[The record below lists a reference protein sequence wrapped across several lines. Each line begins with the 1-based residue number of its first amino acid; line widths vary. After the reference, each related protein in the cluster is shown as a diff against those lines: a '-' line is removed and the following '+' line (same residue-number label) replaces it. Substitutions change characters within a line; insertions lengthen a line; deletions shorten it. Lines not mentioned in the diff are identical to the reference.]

1 MEFGSRVFSPGARLR
16 DTSKMEELIFLRF
29 FVILPR
35 MNRSEQLSRLSDPKI
50 VWDILVI
57 GGGATGLGIALDA
70 ASRGYRTALVEQADF
85 AEGTSSKS
93 TKLIHGGVRYLRS
106 GEVGLV
112 RESLR
117 ERGRLL
123 KNAPNLV
130 TPLAFVVPAY
140 RWYERF
146 FYGAGLFLYDLLAG
160 KLGIA
165 ATSYLSARKVL
176 ERVPNLRG
184 RGLYGGTLY
193 WDGQFDDSRLAI
205 AIAKTA
211 VAEGAAIVNHVKVE
225 ELIHEHGRITG
236 VVAKDQFSDTILSI
250 RGKVVINATGVF
262 SDAIRQ
268 MDEATA
274 EPIVR
279 PSQGIHLVLDGCF
292 LGGETAVMIP
302 NTEDGRVL
310 FAVPWRN
317 RVLLG
322 TTDTDN
328 VPASLHPKPLE
339 EEIDYLLRHAGLYLT
354 ESPSRSDVKA
364 IFAGLRPLV
373 KPPKGGVGSTA
384 QISRSHSLFVS
395 DGGLLTVAGGKWT
408 TYRQMAEDAVDR
420 AALLAGLPTQPCVTA
435 DRTLLDPAVCGDGE
449 LLDPSLPYSMADV
462 DRAVREEMAMTLDD
476 VLSRRTRATF
486 LDEAASLRCAERVAE
501 RIAGLTGKD
510 AEWASRE
517 VAAFSEMAVL
527 GQSAPTSQIPSDLVS
542 EGS

>member
-176 ERVPNLRG
+176 DKSSESSWAGPLWGNSLLGWAVRRFPSRDCDREDGGGGG
-184 RGLYGGTLY
+184 RCDSQPRESGRI
-193 WDGQFDDSRLAI
+193 DSRARS
-205 AIAKTA
+205 
-211 VAEGAAIVNHVKVE
+211 NH
-225 ELIHEHGRITG
+225 RR
-236 VVAKDQFSDTILSI
+236 
-250 RGKVVINATGVF
+250 RG
-262 SDAIRQ
+262 
-268 MDEATA
+268 
-274 EPIVR
+274 
-279 PSQGIHLVLDGCF
+279 
-292 LGGETAVMIP
+292 
-302 NTEDGRVL
+302 
-310 FAVPWRN
+310 
-317 RVLLG
+317 
-322 TTDTDN
+322 
-328 VPASLHPKPLE
+328 
-339 EEIDYLLRHAGLYLT
+339 
-354 ESPSRSDVKA
+354 
-364 IFAGLRPLV
+364 
-373 KPPKGGVGSTA
+373 
-384 QISRSHSLFVS
+384 
-395 DGGLLTVAGGKWT
+395 
-408 TYRQMAEDAVDR
+408 
-420 AALLAGLPTQPCVTA
+420 
-435 DRTLLDPAVCGDGE
+435 
-449 LLDPSLPYSMADV
+449 
-462 DRAVREEMAMTLDD
+462 
-476 VLSRRTRATF
+476 
-486 LDEAASLRCAERVAE
+486 
-501 RIAGLTGKD
+501 
-510 AEWASRE
+510 
-517 VAAFSEMAVL
+517 
-527 GQSAPTSQIPSDLVS
+527 
-542 EGS
+542 EGSIFRYDSIDPRKSRH